1 MSLQRL
7 PTELKLRL
15 LGFLELQSLASLRN
29 TCRSWFDLIQNN
41 LTQPRVIPSA
51 RAELLRLYLDLHKFE
66 SFKASRKHIVPY
78 IKSFPRQEYLDRLRH
93 ELAEESNWS
102 IPDQF
107 STWILEWPRNAVIG
121 WVWPGLDNQFNGWA
135 HPRGSSIYADPN
147 GETHWWRAYGSNEL
161 RWTLQ
166 GSSLAL
172 TDFDDALHIIVHEHG
187 CGYKTTICFDND
199 PKLHGTVWV
208 GAAFEYVEDEVDLDN
223 ANWYGHKWVKRDWV
237 TWLREE
243 LDGMEMQYNPRKK
256 TGKLVSE

>member
-7 PTELKLRL
+7 PTELKLQL

-78 IKSFPRQEYLDRLRH
+78 IKSFPRQEYLDRLRPK
-93 ELAEESNWS
+93 LAEESNWS

-121 WVWPGLDNQFNGWA
+121 WVWPGLDNKFNSEA
-135 HPRGSSIYADPN
+135 
-147 GETHWWRAYGSNEL
+147 HWWRAYGSNEL

-166 GSSLAL
+166 GSSLAS
-172 TDFDDALHIIVHEHG
+172 TDFDDALHIIVHDHASG
-187 CGYKTTICFDND
+187 CTTTICFDND
-199 PKLHGTVWV
+199 PKLHGTVWEG
-208 GAAFEYVEDEVDLDN
+208 GAFDYVVDKNDLDN
-223 ANWYGHKWVKRDWV
+223 PNWYGHKWLKRDWV

-243 LDGMEMQYNPRKK
+243 LDLIEMQYNPWKWARKR
-256 TGKLVSE
+256 VSE